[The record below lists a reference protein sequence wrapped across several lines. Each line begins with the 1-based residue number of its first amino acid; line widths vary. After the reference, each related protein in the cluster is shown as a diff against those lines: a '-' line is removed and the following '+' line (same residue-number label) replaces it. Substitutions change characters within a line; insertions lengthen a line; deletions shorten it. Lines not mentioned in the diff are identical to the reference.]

1 MNESGFLLIK
11 GGLVLDPAFNREQIS
26 DIRVSISD
34 QTIAAVGTNLE
45 AQKGDQVL
53 DATGLWVCPG
63 FIDLHTHM
71 RDLGQKDKEDV
82 ETATRAAAAGGYTTI
97 VVMANTDPPIDNS
110 AILSVVLNRIAQHA
124 RIEVLPV
131 ACVTK
136 GLQGIELTNMVD
148 LAEAGAV
155 AFSDDGMCINN
166 MAVLRRAME
175 YAQLA
180 GRVIISHAED
190 KDLSAGGVIH
200 EGATATKLGLP
211 GIPITCETV
220 AIAREI
226 EMVRQF
232 RAPYHFTHVSCADS
246 VKLIR
251 QSKADR
257 LPITADVTPHHLAL
271 TCDEMIPYDTCYKMK
286 PPLRTAHDTE
296 ALIQGLQDG
305 TIDAIATDHA
315 PHTRLEKAGTMAEAN
330 VGIIGL
336 ESALPLTLDLLV
348 TNKHMNPLKFVALLT
363 TAPAAILDLPQPS
376 LQVGSPANIVLVD
389 PSQEWSYDATTGFS
403 KSRNTPFHGR
413 TLKGKVLLT
422 LFRGKTV
429 YKDESALSARQRQKA
444 PLN

>member
-1 MNESGFLLIK
+1 MNDSNFLLIK
-11 GGLVLDPAFNREQIS
+11 GGLLVDPASNREEVL
-26 DIRVSISD
+26 DIRVSTAD
-34 QTIAAVGTNLE
+34 QTITAIGTNLE
-45 AQKGDQVL
+45 IQNQDEVL

-136 GLQGIELTNMVD
+136 GLQGAELTNMVD
-148 LAEAGAV
+148 LAQAGAV

-166 MAVLRRAME
+166 MAVLRRALE
-175 YAQLA
+175 YARLA
-180 GRVIISHAED
+180 NRVIISHAED

-220 AIAREI
+220 AVAREI

-232 RAPYHFTHVSCADS
+232 AAPYHFTHVSCADS

-251 QSKADR
+251 QAKADG

-271 TCDEMIPYDTCYKMK
+271 TVDEIIPYDTCYKMK

-296 ALIQGLQDG
+296 VLLQGLQDG
-305 TIDAIATDHA
+305 TLDAIATDHA

-336 ESALPLTLDLLV
+336 ESAFPLTSALLV
-348 TNKHMNPLKFVALLT
+348 TTNRLSPVKFVALLT
-363 TAPAAILDLPQPS
+363 TAPAKILDLPKPA
-376 LQVGSPANIVLVD
+376 LAVGAHANITLVD
-389 PSQEWSYDATTGFS
+389 PALEWSYDANAGFS

-413 TLKGKVLLT
+413 KLRGKVLLT
-422 LFRGKTV
+422 LFRGKPV
-429 YKDESALSARQRQKA
+429 YKDESALSPRQRQTA
-444 PLN
+444 PR